1 MSVSGK
7 PLGPYL
13 LVVAGAVAG
22 LGLIA
27 YGVAIWVGGAVI
39 GFALIAGAA
48 LRLIVPEDRAG
59 LLGVRTR
66 RTDALVL
73 LVFGAALVAG
83 SLSLLLRLHS
93 T

>member
-7 PLGPYL
+7 PWGPYL
-13 LVVAGAVAG
+13 LVAAGTAAG

-27 YGVAIWVGGAVI
+27 FGVATWVGGAVI
-39 GFALIAGAA
+39 GFALVAGAA
-48 LRLIVPEDRAG
+48 LRLIVPDDRAG

-66 RTDALVL
+66 RMDAFVL
-73 LVFGAALVAG
+73 LLLGAALVAG

>member
-13 LVVAGAVAG
+13 LVAAGAVAG

-39 GFALIAGAA
+39 GFAFVAGAA

-66 RTDALVL
+66 RTDVLVL
-73 LVFGAALVAG
+73 LVFGAALVAS

>member
-1 MSVSGK
+1 MSGK
-7 PLGPYL
+7 PWGPYL

-27 YGVAIWVGGAVI
+27 YGVAIWVGGAVM
-39 GFALIAGAA
+39 GFAFIAGAA
-48 LRLIVPEDRAG
+48 LRLIVPDDRAG

-66 RTDALVL
+66 RTDVLVL
-73 LVFGAALVAG
+73 LVLGAALAAG